1 MSESKW
7 KQIVGKTISESAY
20 VSPDSLR
27 EDYKRVMVETTFAKA
42 VSDAERELEMIRTML
57 KAFGLLDRYNIEI
70 RRIRQSRKA
79 PPLSTREQIEIG
91 ERIIKE
97 QRQANEN
104 ATNGGCQNGNCHR
117 IVKEQELL
125 PLLDQGWEIVK
136 ELSNGH
142 IVVRLKA

>member
-20 VSPDSLR
+20 VGPDSLR
-27 EDYKRVMVETTFAKA
+27 EDYKRVTVDTTFAKA

-97 QRQANEN
+97 QRQANET
-104 ATNGGCQNGNCHR
+104 ATNGGCQNGNCQR
-117 IVKEQELL
+117 IVSEEEL
-125 PLLDQGWEIVK
+125 PNLLAQGWR
-136 ELSNGH
+136 
-142 IVVRLKA
+142 VVVALPSGKVVVER